1 LQWFLL
7 LGFRKSYI
15 YCYIVG
21 NIRLA
26 YYKDAS
32 GNLKI
37 DRVTHFYPFGLE
49 FGGEL
54 NISHSITP
62 NYTYSSQGQEK
73 QEDTRWSFF
82 KWRNYDPSFARL
94 FNIDPLS
101 EKYAY
106 QSHYNFS
113 ENRVVDGRELEGLE
127 WVKSTTLNDNGT
139 KTYTLS
145 ATINLVNRSQNLTP
159 EDVEAFK
166 TNFVTQM
173 KESFGGTMK
182 NGDKIEVG
190 NINFTDKGP
199 YTIALTNRISTEQS
213 STELDNGSE
222 IKGYTFGENGNS
234 QVNYMEAIVSGEMTS
249 AYATHEVGHSLGL
262 KHQDDKSNPI
272 SPRQIGTDN
281 LMSAPQWK
289 IAKQTIPEQK
299 QIIIQNI
306 PDEKNK
312 N

>member
-1 LQWFLL
+1 MPD
-7 LGFRKSYI
+7 
-15 YCYIVG
+15 VG
-21 NIRLA
+21 R
-26 YYKDAS
+26 
-32 GNLKI
+32 
-37 DRVTHFYPFGLE
+37 F
-49 FGGEL
+49 
-54 NISHSITP
+54 
-62 NYTYSSQGQEK
+62 
-73 QEDTRWSFF
+73 
-82 KWRNYDPSFARL
+82 

-106 QSHYNFS
+106 QSHYNFA
-113 ENRVVDGRELEGLE
+113 ENRVIDGRELEGLE

-159 EDVEAFK
+159 EGVEAFK
-166 TNFVTQM
+166 TNFVSQM
-173 KESFGGTMK
+173 KESFGGTMN

-190 NINFTDKGP
+190 NINFTDKGS
-199 YTIALTNRISTEQS
+199 YTIALTDQISTKQS
-213 STELDNGSE
+213 SKELDNGSE

-234 QVNYMEAIVSGEMTS
+234 QVNYMEAVVSGEMTS
-249 AYATHEVGHSLGL
+249 AYATHEIGHSLGL

-272 SPRQIGTDN
+272 SPKQIGTDN
-281 LMSAPQWK
+281 LMSTPQWK